1 MALSDMG
8 LDGFCD
14 LPLALLTEVLA
25 DNRLETGLDGE
36 VVVFWAAVSWLET
49 APSRLR
55 HAEEARYCSSSC
67 G

>member
-1 MALSDMG
+1 MACSDLG
-8 LDGFCD
+8 SDGFCD

-49 APSRLR
+49 DPSRLK
-55 HAEEARYCSSSC
+55 HAEEVRCCGSSY
-67 G
+67 